1 MNNLQVIERNNERVL
16 TTQQLADVYETDS
29 RNISNN
35 FNNNKDKFIVGKHYF
50 LLQGDDLK
58 NFKGI
63 HTEYENLKF
72 ASKMYL
78 WTERGANR
86 HCKILD
92 TDKAWEQFDNL
103 EETYF
108 KVKESEQPKLPTTY
122 KEALQHLIEQVEVNE
137 KLQLEGKMKD
147 QVIKE
152 LKPKAD
158 YTDMILKNKGL
169 VTITQIAKDYG
180 MSGKEMNKILH
191 ERGIQYKQSG
201 QWLLY
206 KQYQGKGYTHSET
219 IDITRSDGMT
229 DVKMITKWT
238 QKGRLFLYD
247 LLKVNN
253 ILPDIEK
260 EYSYQTSML
269 G

>member
-1 MNNLQVIERNNERVL
+1 MNNLQVIERNNKRVL

-29 RNISNN
+29 KNISNN
-35 FNNNKDKFIVGKHYF
+35 FNNNKDRFIEGKHYF

-108 KVKESEQPKLPTTY
+108 KVKQQKPSCIEDV
-122 KEALQHLIEQVEVNE
+122 LIESLKE
-137 KLQLEGKMKD
+137 MKD
-147 QVIKE
+147 LRLQVNQANNIALEAKTEVKTIKE
-152 LKPKAD
+152 VVSLNA
-158 YTDMILKNKGL
+158 TDWRKD
-169 VTITQIAKDYG
+169 TQQLIARIAKKQGGFEHINMLRRESY
-180 MSGKEMNKILH
+180 ELLNKRFGVDLH
-191 ERGIQYKQSG
+191 RRLINKRRKMAEEG
-201 QWLLY
+201 L
-206 KQYQGKGYTHSET
+206 SESK
-219 IDITRSDGMT
+219 RE
-229 DVKMITKWT
+229 
-238 QKGRLFLYD
+238 
-247 LLKVNN
+247 KVNN
-253 ILPDIEK
+253 LDVIQDDKKLIEGYVAIVK
-260 EYSYQTSML
+260 DMALKYGISSDL
-269 G
+269 SKN

>member
-1 MNNLQVIERNNERVL
+1 MSNNLQVIERNNKRVL

-29 RNISNN
+29 KNISNN
-35 FNNNKDKFIVGKHYF
+35 FNNNKDRFIEGKHYF

-108 KVKESEQPKLPTTY
+108 KVKQQKPTCI
-122 KEALQHLIEQVEVNE
+122 EGVLIESLKE
-137 KLQLEGKMKD
+137 MKD
-147 QVIKE
+147 LRLQVNQANNIALEAKTEVKTIKE
-152 LKPKAD
+152 VVSLNA
-158 YTDMILKNKGL
+158 TDWRKD
-169 VTITQIAKDYG
+169 TQQLIAKIAKKQGGFEHINMLRRESYELLNNRFGVDLNRRLI
-180 MSGKEMNKILH
+180 NKRRKMA
-191 ERGIQYKQSG
+191 EEGV
-201 QWLLY
+201 
-206 KQYQGKGYTHSET
+206 SESKR
-219 IDITRSDGMT
+219 D
-229 DVKMITKWT
+229 
-238 QKGRLFLYD
+238 
-247 LLKVNN
+247 KVNN
-253 ILPDIEK
+253 LDVIQDDKKLIEGYVAIVK
-260 EYSYQTSML
+260 DMALKYGISTDLSKN
-269 G
+269 

>member
-1 MNNLQVIERNNERVL
+1 MSNNLQVIERNNKRVL

-29 RNISNN
+29 KNISNN
-35 FNNNKDKFIVGKHYF
+35 FNNNKDRFIEGKHYF

-108 KVKESEQPKLPTTY
+108 KVKQQKPTCI
-122 KEALQHLIEQVEVNE
+122 EDVLIESLKE
-137 KLQLEGKMKD
+137 MKD
-147 QVIKE
+147 LRLQVNQANNIALEAKTEVKTIKE
-152 LKPKAD
+152 VVSLNA
-158 YTDMILKNKGL
+158 TDWRKD
-169 VTITQIAKDYG
+169 TQQLIARIAKKQGGFEHINMLRTESY
-180 MSGKEMNKILH
+180 ELLNKRFGVDLH
-191 ERGIQYKQSG
+191 RRLINKRRKMAEEGV
-201 QWLLY
+201 
-206 KQYQGKGYTHSET
+206 SESK
-219 IDITRSDGMT
+219 RE
-229 DVKMITKWT
+229 
-238 QKGRLFLYD
+238 
-247 LLKVNN
+247 KVNN
-253 ILPDIEK
+253 LDVIQDDKKLIEGYVAIVK
-260 EYSYQTSML
+260 DMALKYGISSDL
-269 G
+269 SKN

>member
-16 TTQQLADVYETDS
+16 TTQQLADVYETDA

-35 FNNNKDKFIVGKHYF
+35 FNNNKDRFIEGKHYF

-72 ASKMYL
+72 TSKMYL

-108 KVKESEQPKLPTTY
+108 KVKQQKPSCIEDV
-122 KEALQHLIEQVEVNE
+122 LIESLKE
-137 KLQLEGKMKD
+137 MKD
-147 QVIKE
+147 LRLQVNQANNIALEAKTEVKTIKE
-152 LKPKAD
+152 VVSLNA
-158 YTDMILKNKGL
+158 TDWRKD
-169 VTITQIAKDYG
+169 TQQLIAKIAKKQGGFEHINMLRRESY
-180 MSGKEMNKILH
+180 ELLNKRFGVDLH
-191 ERGIQYKQSG
+191 RR
-201 QWLLY
+201 LLN
-206 KQYQGKGYTHSET
+206 KRRKMAEEGVSESK
-219 IDITRSDGMT
+219 RE
-229 DVKMITKWT
+229 
-238 QKGRLFLYD
+238 
-247 LLKVNN
+247 KVNN
-253 ILPDIEK
+253 LDVIQDDKKLIEGYVAIVK
-260 EYSYQTSML
+260 DMALKYGISSDL
-269 G
+269 SKN

>member
-35 FNNNKDKFIVGKHYF
+35 FNNNKDKFIEGKHYF

-108 KVKESEQPKLPTTY
+108 KVKQHKPTCIEDVLIESL
-122 KEALQHLIEQVEVNE
+122 KEMKDLRLQVNQANSIALEAKTEVETIKDVVSLDSNSWRTNTHHLI
-137 KLQLEGKMKD
+137 
-147 QVIKE
+147 
-152 LKPKAD
+152 AR
-158 YTDMILKNKGL
+158 
-169 VTITQIAKDYG
+169 IAKKQGGFEHINMLRTESY
-180 MSGKEMNKILH
+180 ELLNKRFGVDLH
-191 ERGIQYKQSG
+191 RRLINKRRKMAEEGV
-201 QWLLY
+201 
-206 KQYQGKGYTHSET
+206 SESK
-219 IDITRSDGMT
+219 RE
-229 DVKMITKWT
+229 
-238 QKGRLFLYD
+238 
-247 LLKVNN
+247 KVNN
-253 ILPDIEK
+253 LDVIQDDKKLIEGYVAIVK
-260 EYSYQTSML
+260 DMALKYGISSDL
-269 G
+269 SKN

>member
-35 FNNNKDKFIVGKHYF
+35 FNNNKDKFIEGKHYF

-206 KQYQGKGYTHSET
+206 KQHQGKGYTHSET

-229 DVKMITKWT
+229 DVKMTTKWT

>member
-16 TTQQLADVYETDS
+16 TTQQLADVYETDA

-35 FNNNKDKFIVGKHYF
+35 FNNNKDRFIEGKHYF

-72 ASKMYL
+72 TSKMYL

-108 KVKESEQPKLPTTY
+108 KVKQHKPTCI
-122 KEALQHLIEQVEVNE
+122 EDVLIESLKE
-137 KLQLEGKMKD
+137 MKD
-147 QVIKE
+147 LRLQVNQANSIALEAKTEVETIKDVVS
-152 LKPKAD
+152 LDSNSWRTNTHQLIAR
-158 YTDMILKNKGL
+158 
-169 VTITQIAKDYG
+169 IAKKQGGFEHINMLRTESY
-180 MSGKEMNKILH
+180 ELLNKSFGVDLH
-191 ERGIQYKQSG
+191 RRLINKRRKMAEEGV
-201 QWLLY
+201 
-206 KQYQGKGYTHSET
+206 SESK
-219 IDITRSDGMT
+219 RE
-229 DVKMITKWT
+229 
-238 QKGRLFLYD
+238 
-247 LLKVNN
+247 KVNN
-253 ILPDIEK
+253 LDVIQDDKKLIEGYVAIVK
-260 EYSYQTSML
+260 DMALKYGISSDL
-269 G
+269 SKN

>member
-1 MNNLQVIERNNERVL
+1 MSNNLQVIERNNKRVL

-29 RNISNN
+29 KNISNN
-35 FNNNKDKFIVGKHYF
+35 FNNNKDRFIEGKHYF

-108 KVKESEQPKLPTTY
+108 KVKQQKPTCI
-122 KEALQHLIEQVEVNE
+122 EDVLIESLKE
-137 KLQLEGKMKD
+137 MKD
-147 QVIKE
+147 LRLQVNQANNIALEAKTEVKTIKE
-152 LKPKAD
+152 VVSLNA
-158 YTDMILKNKGL
+158 TDWRKD
-169 VTITQIAKDYG
+169 TQQLIAKIAKKQGGFEHINMLRRESYELLNNRFGVDLNRRLI
-180 MSGKEMNKILH
+180 NK
-191 ERGIQYKQSG
+191 R
-201 QWLLY
+201 
-206 KQYQGKGYTHSET
+206 
-219 IDITRSDGMT
+219 R
-229 DVKMITKWT
+229 KMAEE
-238 QKGRLFLYD
+238 G
-247 LLKVNN
+247 V
-253 ILPDIEK
+253 
-260 EYSYQTSML
+260 S
-269 G
+269 

>member
-1 MNNLQVIERNNERVL
+1 MSNNLQVIERNNKRVL

-29 RNISNN
+29 KNISNN
-35 FNNNKDKFIVGKHYF
+35 FNNNKDRFIEGKHYF

-108 KVKESEQPKLPTTY
+108 KVKQQKPTCI
-122 KEALQHLIEQVEVNE
+122 EDVLIESLKE
-137 KLQLEGKMKD
+137 MKD
-147 QVIKE
+147 LRLQVNQANSIALEAKTEVETIKDVVS
-152 LKPKAD
+152 LDSNSWRTNTHQLIAR
-158 YTDMILKNKGL
+158 
-169 VTITQIAKDYG
+169 IAKKQGGFEHINMLRTESY
-180 MSGKEMNKILH
+180 ELLNKRFGVDLH
-191 ERGIQYKQSG
+191 RRLINKRRKMAEEGV
-201 QWLLY
+201 
-206 KQYQGKGYTHSET
+206 SESK
-219 IDITRSDGMT
+219 RE
-229 DVKMITKWT
+229 
-238 QKGRLFLYD
+238 
-247 LLKVNN
+247 KVNN
-253 ILPDIEK
+253 LDVIQDDKKLIEGYVAIVK
-260 EYSYQTSML
+260 DMALKYGISSDL
-269 G
+269 SKN